1 MKQIIRIVSVVL
13 VAVMLLPLSA
23 YAEGISRASNFFV
36 ETSTYIDK
44 VSGTTFEVW
53 FDVTAKSLMDELG
66 TSTIKI
72 QRSSDRTNWTTMKT
86 FSKDSYSQMID
97 EDTVWHGDCVT
108 YTGTAGYYYR
118 AKVTFYAKNDSG
130 IGEYT
135 LYTSTVTV
143 P

>member
-1 MKQIIRIVSVVL
+1 MKRKIQFASLLLVV
-13 VAVMLLPLSA
+13 VMLLSFPV
-23 YAEGISRASNFFV
+23 YAEGQSRASNFFV
-36 ETSTYIDK
+36 VTSTYIEK

-66 TSTIKI
+66 TSTIKV
-72 QRSSDRTNWTTMKT
+72 QRSSDGTNWTTMKT
-86 FSKDSYSQMID
+86 FSKSNYSQMID

-108 YTGTAGYYYR
+108 YTGTTGYYYR

-130 IGEYT
+130 TGEYT
-135 LYTSTVTV
+135 MYTSTITV